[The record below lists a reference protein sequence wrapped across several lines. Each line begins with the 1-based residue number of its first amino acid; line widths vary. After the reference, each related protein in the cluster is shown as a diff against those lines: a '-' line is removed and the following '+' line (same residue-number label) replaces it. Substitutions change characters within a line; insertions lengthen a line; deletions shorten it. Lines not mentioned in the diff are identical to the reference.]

1 MLSRYVRYGLPLEF
15 ELPLAIEESG
25 DRLLDDSSEF
35 ERYAEFGYAIA
46 RNLIPPSLCDLVIAG
61 FRQEVKP
68 FAGPLLRQ
76 ATARFSPHQFTS
88 DGFMA
93 NGLLSIQDLAA
104 PTFRKFR
111 TSAIDVVAG
120 PRTQAVVREL
130 LNEKPL
136 LVESMFFESTFVGT
150 PLHADGDY
158 MDSEAR
164 GTMVGAWFA
173 LAGC

>member
-1 MLSRYVRYGLPLEF
+1 
-15 ELPLAIEESG
+15 
-25 DRLLDDSSEF
+25 
-35 ERYAEFGYAIA
+35 
-46 RNLIPPSLCDLVIAG
+46 
-61 FRQEVKP
+61 
-68 FAGPLLRQ
+68 
-76 ATARFSPHQFTS
+76 
-88 DGFMA
+88 MA

-120 PRTQAVVREL
+120 PRTHAVVREL

-164 GTMVGAWFA
+164 GTMVRRLVRTSRLLKNVFRGVKQPLRF
-173 LAGC
+173 LFVPVRIQNCSRV